1 MSTENEIST
10 PRQKAIFIIG
20 FIFSVISILAV
31 VFVPVS
37 LTLNILLVSEL
48 IFFLVVGFIGGFALT
63 GLVLNSIAFHIAK
76 KNLSLIGLLLA
87 IITILFEGLYIMFYF
102 LYLV

>member
-10 PRQKAIFIIG
+10 PRQKAIFILG

-31 VFVPVS
+31 IFIPIA
-37 LTLNILLVSEL
+37 LTLDILLISAL
-48 IFFLVVGFIGGFALT
+48 IFFLVVGVLGGFALT

-76 KNLSLIGLLLA
+76 KNLSLIGLLLS
-87 IITILFEGLYIMFYF
+87 IITLLFEGLYIMFYY

>member
-1 MSTENEIST
+1 MSIENEIST

-31 VFVPVS
+31 VFIPVS
-37 LTLNILLVSEL
+37 LTLNILLVNEL
-48 IFFLVVGFIGGFALT
+48 IFFLVVGFLGGFALT

-76 KNLSLIGLLLA
+76 RNLSLIGLLLS
-87 IITILFEGLYIMFYF
+87 IITLLFEGLYIMFYF
-102 LYLV
+102 LYFV